1 MVKKAINFVGFGA
14 GAISDELAERIKRK
28 FRSNQEMIWAA
39 RRAAYAIL
47 EGNVSIDD
55 TTMDVVR
62 LMYQLGYIRRDL
74 DLSTFAI
81 NRVHK
86 ALLDRDAEMIVP
98 TRAHDFYAESDGVNR
113 FRLANVRY
121 EEFVPPTEGWSRKV
135 ADSIRELLDDQ
146 LPAEQ
151 PMLYDAINLRFG
163 LEEESGRT
171 YKRASAMLHVPES
184 TVRSRVRRGL
194 AAINRSGILQGI
206 VPNGAFTVAPL
217 SITLESNIDDICLT
231 APAYCSLKKL
241 RIDTVGDALEALKGK
256 GRIRGIS
263 DVANRELK
271 QKLIRA
277 GFELK

>member
-14 GAISDELAERIKRK
+14 GVISDELAERIKRK

-86 ALLDRDAEMIVP
+86 ALLGRDAEMIVP
-98 TRAHDFYAESDGVNR
+98 TRVHDFYTENDGANR
-113 FRLANVRY
+113 FCLANVRY
-121 EEFVPPTEGWSRKV
+121 EEFVSPTESWSRKV
-135 ADSIRELLDDQ
+135 ADSIRELFDNQ

-151 PMLYDAINLRFG
+151 PMIYDAVNLRYG

-171 YKRASAMLHVPES
+171 YKRVSAVLHIPEN
-184 TVRSRVRRGL
+184 TVKSRVRRGL
-194 AAINRSGILQGI
+194 AAINRSGILQRI
-206 VPNGAFTVAPL
+206 APSGAFVVTRLPV
-217 SITLESNIDDICLT
+217 TLESNIDDLCLA
-231 APAYCSLKKL
+231 APARSWPL
-241 RIDTVGDALEALKGK
+241 
-256 GRIRGIS
+256 S
-263 DVANRELK
+263 SSSP
-271 QKLIRA
+271 
-277 GFELK
+277 

>member
-1 MVKKAINFVGFGA
+1 MVKKAIDFVGFDA

-81 NRVHK
+81 NRVYK
-86 ALLDRDAEMIVP
+86 ALLGKRTKTMVP
-98 TRAHDFYAESDGVNR
+98 ARVHDFYTETNGIDR
-113 FRLANVRY
+113 FRLANIRY
-121 EEFVPPTEGWSRKV
+121 ETFMPQDGDWSKKV
-135 ADSIRELLDDQ
+135 IDSIKELFDDQ
-146 LPAEQ
+146 FPAEQ
-151 PMLYDAINLRFG
+151 PIIYDAVNLRFG

-171 YKRASAMLHVPES
+171 YKQVSAMLHISES
-184 TVRSRVRRGL
+184 TAKSKVRRGL
-194 AAINRSGILQGI
+194 EAINRSGIMWGT
-206 VPNGAFTVAPL
+206 VPNGAFAVAPL
-217 SITLESNIDDICLT
+217 SITFKSNIDDICLT
-231 APAYCSLKKL
+231 APTYCSLKRL
-241 RIDTVGDALEALKGK
+241 RINAIGDALEALKGR

-271 QKLIRA
+271 CKLIRA

>member
-1 MVKKAINFVGFGA
+1 MVKKAIDFAGFGA

-28 FRSNQEMIWAA
+28 FRSNQEMIWVA

-86 ALLDRDAEMIVP
+86 ALLGRDAEMIVP
-98 TRAHDFYAESDGVNR
+98 TRVHDFYTENDGANR
-113 FRLANVRY
+113 FCLANVRY
-121 EEFVPPTEGWSRKV
+121 EEFVPPTESWSRKV
-135 ADSIRELLDDQ
+135 ADSIRELFDNQ

-151 PMLYDAINLRFG
+151 PMIYDAVNLRYG

-171 YKRASAMLHVPES
+171 YKRVSAVLHIPEN
-184 TVRSRVRRGL
+184 TVKSRVRRGL
-194 AAINRSGILQGI
+194 AAINRSGILQRI
-206 VPNGAFTVAPL
+206 APSGAFVVTRLPV
-217 SITLESNIDDICLT
+217 TLESNIDDLCLA
-231 APAYCSLKKL
+231 APAYCDLKKL
-241 RIDTVGDALEALKGK
+241 RINTIGDALEALKGR

>member
-1 MVKKAINFVGFGA
+1 MVKKAIDFVGFDA
-14 GAISDELAERIKRK
+14 GAISGELAERIKRK

-86 ALLDRDAEMIVP
+86 ALLGRDAEMIVP
-98 TRAHDFYAESDGVNR
+98 TRVHDFYTENDGANR
-113 FRLANVRY
+113 FCLANVRY
-121 EEFVPPTEGWSRKV
+121 EEFVPPTESWSRKV
-135 ADSIRELLDDQ
+135 ADSIRELFDNQ

-151 PMLYDAINLRFG
+151 PMIYDAVNLRYG

-171 YKRASAMLHVPES
+171 YKRVSAVLHIPEN
-184 TVRSRVRRGL
+184 TVKSRVRRGL
-194 AAINRSGILQGI
+194 AAINRSGILQRI
-206 VPNGAFTVAPL
+206 APSGAFVVTRLPV
-217 SITLESNIDDICLT
+217 TLESNIDDLCLA
-231 APAYCSLKKL
+231 APAYCDLKKL
-241 RIDTVGDALEALKGK
+241 RINTIGDALEALKGR

-271 QKLIRA
+271 CKLIRA

>member
-1 MVKKAINFVGFGA
+1 MVKKAIDFVGFDA

-62 LMYQLGYIRRDL
+62 LMYQLGYIRKDL

-81 NRVHK
+81 NRVYK
-86 ALLDRDAEMIVP
+86 ALLGKRTKTMVP
-98 TRAHDFYAESDGVNR
+98 ARVHDFYTETNGIDR
-113 FRLANVRY
+113 FRLANIRY
-121 EEFVPPTEGWSRKV
+121 ETFMPQDGDWSKKV
-135 ADSIRELLDDQ
+135 IDSIKELFNNQ
-146 LPAEQ
+146 FPAEQ
-151 PMLYDAINLRFG
+151 PIIYDAVNLRFG

-171 YKRASAMLHVPES
+171 YKRVSAMLHISES
-184 TVRSRVRRGL
+184 TAKSKVRRGL
-194 AAINRSGILQGI
+194 EAINRSGIMWGT
-206 VPNGAFTVAPL
+206 VPNGAFAVAPL
-217 SITLESNIDDICLT
+217 SITFESNIDDICLT
-231 APAYCSLKKL
+231 APAYCSLKRL
-241 RIDTVGDALEALKGK
+241 RIDTIGDALEALKSR

>member
-1 MVKKAINFVGFGA
+1 MVKKAIDFVEFDA

-62 LMYQLGYIRRDL
+62 LMYQLGYIRKDL

-86 ALLDRDAEMIVP
+86 ALLGRGAETIVP
-98 TRAHDFYAESDGVNR
+98 TRVHDFYTENDGANR
-113 FRLANVRY
+113 FCSANVRY
-121 EEFVPPTEGWSRKV
+121 EEFVPPTESWSRKV
-135 ADSIRELLDDQ
+135 ADSIRELFDNQ
-146 LPAEQ
+146 FPAEQ
-151 PMLYDAINLRFG
+151 PMIYDAVNLRFG

-171 YKRASAMLHVPES
+171 YKQVSAMLHVSES
-184 TVRSRVRRGL
+184 TAKSKVRRGL

-206 VPNGAFTVAPL
+206 VPSGAFVVTRLPV
-217 SITLESNIDDICLT
+217 TLESNIDDLCLA
-231 APAYCSLKKL
+231 APAYCDLKKL
-241 RIDTVGDALEALKGK
+241 RIDTVGDALEALKDR

>member
-1 MVKKAINFVGFGA
+1 MVKKAIDFVGFDA

-28 FRSNQEMIWAA
+28 FRSNQEMIWVA

-86 ALLDRDAEMIVP
+86 ALLGGDAETIVP
-98 TRAHDFYAESDGVNR
+98 TRAHDFYTENDGANR
-113 FRLANVRY
+113 FCLANVRY
-121 EEFVPPTEGWSRKV
+121 EEFVPPTESWSRKV
-135 ADSIRELLDDQ
+135 ADSIRELFDNQ

-151 PMLYDAINLRFG
+151 PMIYDAVNLRFG

-171 YKRASAMLHVPES
+171 YKRVSAMLHISES
-184 TVRSRVRRGL
+184 TAKSKVRRGL
-194 AAINRSGILQGI
+194 EAINRSGIMWGT
-206 VPNGAFTVAPL
+206 VPNGAFAVAPL
-217 SITLESNIDDICLT
+217 SITLKSNIDDICLT
-231 APAYCSLKKL
+231 TPAYCSLKKL
-241 RIDTVGDALEALKGK
+241 RINTIGDALEALKGR

-271 QKLIRA
+271 CKLIRA

>member
-14 GAISDELAERIKRK
+14 GVISDELAERIKRK

-86 ALLDRDAEMIVP
+86 ALLGRDAEMIVP
-98 TRAHDFYAESDGVNR
+98 TRVHDFYTENDGANR
-113 FRLANVRY
+113 FCLANVRY
-121 EEFVPPTEGWSRKV
+121 EEFVPPTESWSRKV
-135 ADSIRELLDDQ
+135 ADSIRELFDNQ

-151 PMLYDAINLRFG
+151 PMIYDAVNLRYG

-171 YKRASAMLHVPES
+171 YKRVSAVLHIPEN
-184 TVRSRVRRGL
+184 TVKSRVRRGL
-194 AAINRSGILQGI
+194 AAINRSGILQRI
-206 VPNGAFTVAPL
+206 APSGAFVVTRLPV
-217 SITLESNIDDICLT
+217 TLESNIDDLCLA
-231 APAYCSLKKL
+231 APAYCDLKKL
-241 RIDTVGDALEALKGK
+241 RINTIGDALEVLKGR

-271 QKLIRA
+271 CKLIRA